1 VSLSSRAFEPKAF
14 YDLAAY
20 IRDKPTYMLPGGL
33 RQAVDSA
40 AVSSR
45 YAKIS
50 IRGVEAGS
58 R

>member
-1 VSLSSRAFEPKAF
+1 LSSRAFEPKAF